1 MQLTFAV
8 QLKNRAL
15 KQHFRN
21 ITPTYTKI
29 EFQEQFVRLNKTGF
43 RPVSWQQHECSR
55 NRHFLEFGEDN
66 RALTKK
72 ISELK
77 KLNYFIENLFLIINL
92 ALKSNTLSFNFII
105 REAQFSFEKDSAQT
119 TKGGKS
125 IY

>member
-1 MQLTFAV
+1 
-8 QLKNRAL
+8 
-15 KQHFRN
+15 
-21 ITPTYTKI
+21 
-29 EFQEQFVRLNKTGF
+29 
-43 RPVSWQQHECSR
+43 
-55 NRHFLEFGEDN
+55 LEFGEDN